1 MNIRE
6 ALQTRP
12 WLGWTLAGAL
22 LLVAIF
28 LLLRPPGAG
37 NPYTFD
43 RLTQDI
49 TIRDRESGEEW
60 TIKRGRMEQ
69 ILWDRGGK
77 LDSNVGLPNPKTG
90 TLTGFPKSDWEATIE
105 RIKQDRQA
113 AIDAYGGHVPTSTTT
128 RRASA
133 PK

>member
-1 MNIRE
+1 MSIRE
-6 ALQTRP
+6 TLQNRP
-12 WLGWTLAGAL
+12 WLGWTFAGAM

-28 LLLRPPGAG
+28 LLFRPAGAG
-37 NPYTFD
+37 NPYAFD

-49 TIRDRESGEEW
+49 TIKDRETGEEW

-90 TLTGFPKSDWEATIE
+90 TLTGFPKSDWETTVE

-113 AIDAYGGHVPTSTTT
+113 AIDAYGGHVPSTPTT